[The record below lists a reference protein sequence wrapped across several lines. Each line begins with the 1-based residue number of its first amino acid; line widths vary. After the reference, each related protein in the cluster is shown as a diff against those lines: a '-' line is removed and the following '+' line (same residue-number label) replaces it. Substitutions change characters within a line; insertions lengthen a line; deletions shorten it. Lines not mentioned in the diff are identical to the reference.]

1 LRRCYSGSWRGG
13 RGDDRGRTRF
23 DRINDIK
30 PDGPQLFS
38 GITKALRIQ
47 PTDLMKS
54 SQLEKLN
61 SKGSFFI
68 RNTIWNLVGQ
78 AVPLI
83 VAIFAIPLL
92 IRHLGTSRF
101 GILTLGWALIG
112 YVSLFDFGI
121 GRALTQVVAEIK
133 GSEQAWKIPSFF
145 WASIYF
151 LFGFGLVAAIG
162 SILAC
167 PFIVNSVLRIPQELR
182 SESLSA
188 FYLLAI
194 SLPIVIITAG
204 LRGFLEALQRF
215 DLVNK
220 MRIPMGVMIFIGPLM
235 ILPFTRKLSY
245 LIGILV
251 VVRTIGLI
259 AHVIIC
265 FREMPGLL
273 DHKKFARSNISHLF
287 RFGTWM
293 TISNI
298 LGPLMTYLD
307 RFFIGALLS
316 VALVAYYA
324 TPYEVVTKLL
334 IIPTSLACALFP
346 AFATSFSGG
355 DEKRVRLLFIQGLKC
370 LFIIMFPIVLTLI
383 LFAKEA
389 ITLWLNSDFA
399 SQSTHVMQL
408 LAFGI
413 MINSLAQIPFAL
425 LQGIG
430 RPDITAKLHMI
441 EFPLYLLLF
450 WVLVSHYG
458 IDGAA
463 VAWVVRVLI
472 DLFLLILRTRVLFPI
487 NGLIVRLVAAIFSVS
502 AISAMGSL
510 IANPFYRGFYLL
522 IILFAFFFLCWKLIM
537 TAEEKKYMAQ
547 HVLRATG

>member
-1 LRRCYSGSWRGG
+1 
-13 RGDDRGRTRF
+13 
-23 DRINDIK
+23 
-30 PDGPQLFS
+30 
-38 GITKALRIQ
+38 
-47 PTDLMKS
+47 
-54 SQLEKLN
+54 
-61 SKGSFFI
+61 
-68 RNTIWNLVGQ
+68 
-78 AVPLI
+78 
-83 VAIFAIPLL
+83 
-92 IRHLGTSRF
+92 
-101 GILTLGWALIG
+101 
-112 YVSLFDFGI
+112 
-121 GRALTQVVAEIK
+121 
-133 GSEQAWKIPSFF
+133 
-145 WASIYF
+145 
-151 LFGFGLVAAIG
+151 
-162 SILAC
+162 
-167 PFIVNSVLRIPQELR
+167 VLRIPQELR

-220 MRIPMGVMIFIGPLM
+220 MRIPMGVMIFLGPLM
-235 ILPFTRKLSY
+235 ILPFTRNLSY

-251 VVRTIGLI
+251 VVRTIGFI

-265 FREMPGLL
+265 FREMPSLL
-273 DHKKFARSNISHLF
+273 NHIKFARSNISYLF

-307 RFFIGALLS
+307 RFLIGALLS
-316 VALVAYYA
+316 VAFVAYYA

-334 IIPTSLACALFP
+334 IIPSSLACVLFP

-355 DEKRVRLLFIQGLKC
+355 DEKRIRMLFNQGLKY
-370 LFIIMFPIVLTLI
+370 LFIIMFPIVLTLV

-389 ITLWLNSDFA
+389 LTLWLNSDFA
-399 SQSTHVMQL
+399 SQGTHVMQL

-413 MINSLAQIPFAL
+413 MINSLAQVPFVL

-441 EFPLYLLLF
+441 EFPLYLILF
-450 WVLVSHYG
+450 WILVSNYG

-487 NGLIVRLVAAIFSVS
+487 NRLMLMLSAAIFGAS
-502 AISAMGSL
+502 AVLAMGSM
-510 IANPFYRGFYLL
+510 IDNPFHRGLYLL
-522 IILFAFFFLCWKLIM
+522 FILSVFIFLSWKLIM
-537 TAEEKKYMAQ
+537 TAEDKKYIAQ
-547 HVLRATG
+547 RILRATS